1 MVSNK
6 KLKGKHRQPKTTNL
20 FVPPAAPKQPVPK
33 KYGLDYSRF
42 DVDSDDSDAER
53 QALAA
58 PDKLRT
64 GRAAPPDPTDVRDL
78 ERELGAHVSSLS
90 AAEALSA
97 ARAAEREMDK
107 LRRQLQ
113 MTAKVSTKKASQRE
127 SAARRAIAEA
137 RAELEAA
144 QREAADARA
153 KAVEAAESVSKRS
166 SDVEAAQRRAKELGE
181 KCKAATAAI
190 DPEQL
195 KAGLS
200 PDAPSVQ
207 PPAKEV
213 SYDGTIDVTSTR
225 FAGREVALTISLQ
238 PLPDEDAGFVVT
250 LRDAE
255 HLEEEPL
262 ASEYVEEDLKI
273 SLSESTAA
281 CAHYRRQGDKRAA
294 TRSTCPSPTVLS
306 CRLETRTGTM
316 LCEAPRVVRVDWAA
330 KDAAVWAAPSTAAPP
345 LSPAAPKAPPAASAT
360 VAPPKAPSTAAPP
373 PPPKAAAAV
382 GGFASKANRQALAR
396 ASPPAAPPVA
406 APAPP
411 PAPPKPADPPTPPAP
426 AAAKTKKPPY
436 TFAGGRVEHLPG
448 IRTFVLTLPDGRGE
462 LSVDGDRVELASQ
475 TTRETLRLPA
485 QLEPNKC
492 QASKVKQDGTKFL
505 RVRLPYSRLR
515 RVAPGARDAE
525 AATVVFA
532 DHGTIT
538 EPPVEPA
545 CRACSAQL
553 APRREATARVR
564 DGDLEP
570 DEVAAALSCDTAQ
583 PVLQSASTIPLE
595 GERFVGRCSVRLCG
609 ADASLLK
616 IGAKTLEAPRGFQ
629 QQCGGRLARRLACK
643 ACGTHVGYVFGGSD
657 AALYRHRLLDDDAS
671 APAFVAS
678 LLARE
683 ASASNATAFRLVSG
697 SSSLGVRVL
706 ATGGHAA
713 ALGAASPNSVVALA
727 STLSCSFRRD
737 VAPASTLLDV
747 ALEADE
753 LAAVAADLE
762 AAKSGAADGAW
773 ALATWAPAGFA
784 DAVGGF

>member
-1 MVSNK
+1 M
-6 KLKGKHRQPKTTNL
+6 
-20 FVPPAAPKQPVPK
+20 
-33 KYGLDYSRF
+33 
-42 DVDSDDSDAER
+42 
-53 QALAA
+53 
-58 PDKLRT
+58 
-64 GRAAPPDPTDVRDL
+64 
-78 ERELGAHVSSLS
+78 
-90 AAEALSA
+90 
-97 ARAAEREMDK
+97 
-107 LRRQLQ
+107 
-113 MTAKVSTKKASQRE
+113 
-127 SAARRAIAEA
+127 
-137 RAELEAA
+137 
-144 QREAADARA
+144 
-153 KAVEAAESVSKRS
+153 
-166 SDVEAAQRRAKELGE
+166 
-181 KCKAATAAI
+181 
-190 DPEQL
+190 
-195 KAGLS
+195 
-200 PDAPSVQ
+200 
-207 PPAKEV
+207 
-213 SYDGTIDVTSTR
+213 
-225 FAGREVALTISLQ
+225 
-238 PLPDEDAGFVVT
+238 
-250 LRDAE
+250 
-255 HLEEEPL
+255 EEEPL

-396 ASPPAAPPVA
+396 AAPPAAPPAA

-411 PAPPKPADPPTPPAP
+411 PTPPKPADPPTPAAP
-426 AAAKTKKPPY
+426 AAAPTTTKTKKAALHLRRRPRRAP
-436 TFAGGRVEHLPG
+436 ARHPDLRAHAARRPRRAERGRRPRRARV
-448 IRTFVLTLPDGRGE
+448 PDHAR
-462 LSVDGDRVELASQ
+462 DAA
-475 TTRETLRLPA
+475 PA
-485 QLEPNKC
+485 R
-492 QASKVKQDGTKFL
+492 AAGTKQMSGVQGQAGRHEIL
-505 RVRLPYSRLR
+505 KRVRLPYSRLR

-532 DHGTIT
+532 DHGTIQT
-538 EPPVEPA
+538 AGPAEPA
-545 CRACSAQL
+545 CRACSAPL
-553 APRREATARVR
+553 APRRAATARVR

-629 QQCGGRLARRLACK
+629 QQCGGRLARRLRVPGVWYACWV
-643 ACGTHVGYVFGGSD
+643 CFGGSD
-657 AALYRHRLLDDDAS
+657 ARPCTATGSWMTAS

-683 ASASNATAFRLVSG
+683 ASASNATAFRLVCG
-697 SSSLGVRVL
+697 PHSLGVRVL

-713 ALGAASPNSVVALA
+713 ALGAASPSSVVALA
-727 STLSCSFRRD
+727 SALSCSFRRD

-753 LAAVAADLE
+753 PAAVAADLE

-784 DAVGGF
+784 DAVGGFLTSC

>member
-1 MVSNK
+1 MDSGSIMVNNK
-6 KLKGKHRQPKTTNL
+6 KIKGKHRQPKTTNL

-107 LRRQLQ
+107 LKRQLQ

-207 PPAKEV
+207 PLAKEV

-238 PLPDEDAGFVVT
+238 PPPDEDAGFVVT

-345 LSPAAPKAPPAASAT
+345 PVAAPKAPPAAASAT
-360 VAPPKAPSTAAPP
+360 VAPSKAPSPAAPRPPPPTAPKAPATTPP
-373 PPPKAAAAV
+373 PRRPSAA
-382 GGFASKANRQALAR
+382 SLPRRTAR
-396 ASPPAAPPVA
+396 PW
-406 APAPP
+406 PAPRRPRRRLSPRPRLHQRRRSRPTHQRRPRRP
-411 PAPPKPADPPTPPAP
+411 PRKQKSRPTHSP
-426 AAAKTKKPPY
+426 AAASSTCP
-436 TFAGGRVEHLPG
+436 
-448 IRTFVLTLPDGRGE
+448 
-462 LSVDGDRVELASQ
+462 ASG
-475 TTRETLRLPA
+475 PS
-485 QLEPNKC
+485 C
-492 QASKVKQDGTKFL
+492 
-505 RVRLPYSRLR
+505 SRC
-515 RVAPGARDAE
+515 P
-525 AATVVFA
+525 T
-532 DHGTIT
+532 
-538 EPPVEPA
+538 
-545 CRACSAQL
+545 
-553 APRREATARVR
+553 
-564 DGDLEP
+564 
-570 DEVAAALSCDTAQ
+570 AAAS
-583 PVLQSASTIPLE
+583 
-595 GERFVGRCSVRLCG
+595 
-609 ADASLLK
+609 
-616 IGAKTLEAPRGFQ
+616 
-629 QQCGGRLARRLACK
+629 
-643 ACGTHVGYVFGGSD
+643 
-657 AALYRHRLLDDDAS
+657 
-671 APAFVAS
+671 
-678 LLARE
+678 
-683 ASASNATAFRLVSG
+683 
-697 SSSLGVRVL
+697 
-706 ATGGHAA
+706 
-713 ALGAASPNSVVALA
+713 
-727 STLSCSFRRD
+727 
-737 VAPASTLLDV
+737 
-747 ALEADE
+747 
-753 LAAVAADLE
+753 
-762 AAKSGAADGAW
+762 
-773 ALATWAPAGFA
+773 
-784 DAVGGF
+784 